1 MEGGEEQLRKEEIRR
16 RRRITSLDRVSV
28 FRLGSLHDSCIEKQ
42 EAEGEGRDSRLEGG
56 REGDRRGTLR
66 FLFTSIDPQCSA
78 VSRSVGGRVVR

>member
-42 EAEGEGRDSRLEGG
+42 EAEGVKGGTRGSETGDSA
-56 REGDRRGTLR
+56 
-66 FLFTSIDPQCSA
+66 LF
-78 VSRSVGGRVVR
+78 VYLH